1 MPRSCAFSVS
11 RRSSSPRGLKVYTFE
26 LPLGCQERSGAS
38 SGLTTSSLLFDR
50 DVLFMRPPHCAVSWM
65 VPFRDAKE
73 NLVTNRDDPFAIG
86 QRCVQTL
93 SHSVP
98 THSSHITHLNL
109 AAWQVVAGG
118 GCFFGAL
125 PLHLFRVPE
134 PGTTRCFKQR
144 GVKFVSHEEVECNMG
159 GEGELLW
166 LKGK

>member
-86 QRCVQTL
+86 QRWARKHPLRAHAPIPHIIHVNL
-93 SHSVP
+93 S
-98 THSSHITHLNL
+98 
-109 AAWQVVAGG
+109 AQVVAGG
-118 GCFFGAL
+118 GVFSTHYPTF
-125 PLHLFRVPE
+125 VP
-134 PGTTRCFKQR
+134 RSRKQR
-144 GVKFVSHEEVECNMG
+144 AMKFV
-159 GEGELLW
+159 LT
-166 LKGK
+166 